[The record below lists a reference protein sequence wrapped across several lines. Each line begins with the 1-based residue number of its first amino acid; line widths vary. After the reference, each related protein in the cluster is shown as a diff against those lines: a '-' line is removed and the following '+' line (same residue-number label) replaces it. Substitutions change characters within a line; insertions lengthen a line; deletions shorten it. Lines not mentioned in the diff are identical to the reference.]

1 MQPISLIL
9 EQGQTASNVVLS
21 CVVSGWATEL
31 NKCNQV
37 SWVDIGQDYSPA
49 PVYTD
54 NYKAELTIT
63 TSTVDQ
69 TFTCRCDR
77 SVVDNIDVPV
87 FLDFIGNNVS
97 LIVKIR
103 LLYRYERLILPIPQ
117 G

>member
-1 MQPISLIL
+1 MKRLKSYFSKKQFPLDVQPISVIL

-37 SWVDIGQDYSPA
+37 SWVDIGQDNSPA

-87 FLDFIGNNVS
+87 FLDFIG
-97 LIVKIR
+97 
-103 LLYRYERLILPIPQ
+103 
-117 G
+117 

>member
-1 MQPISLIL
+1 M
-9 EQGQTASNVVLS
+9 
-21 CVVSGWATEL
+21 SGWATEL

-54 NYKAELTIT
+54 NYKAELRIT

-77 SVVDNIDVPV
+77 SVVDNIDVSV
-87 FLDFIGNNVS
+87 FLDFVGMLLLLETVTMI
-97 LIVKIR
+97 IVKAA
-103 LLYRYERLILPIPQ
+103 LAP
-117 G
+117 

>member
-1 MQPISLIL
+1 M
-9 EQGQTASNVVLS
+9 EEGQTASNVVLT
-21 CVVSGWATEL
+21 CVVSGWTTEL

-69 TFTCRCDR
+69 TFTCRCAR
-77 SVVDNIDVPV
+77 SVVVDIDVFV
-87 FLDFIGNNVS
+87 SMDLIGKND
-97 LIVKIR
+97 
-103 LLYRYERLILPIPQ
+103 
-117 G
+117 

>member
-1 MQPISLIL
+1 MNLNSIKPSGVQPISVIL

-37 SWVDIGQDYSPA
+37 SWVDIGQDFSPA

-77 SVVDNIDVPV
+77 SVVDNIDVSV
-87 FLDFIGNNVS
+87 ILDFIG
-97 LIVKIR
+97 
-103 LLYRYERLILPIPQ
+103 
-117 G
+117 